1 MARIT
6 RPTWPDPDALAARR
20 ERERSLANRY
30 FESLPEERRAALFAR
45 WHATGR
51 RDYEITLAVADQRGA
66 PWTEDDD
73 RSILANLGQPAR
85 ELGLALGRTS
95 WAVYL
100 RRRKLRGRLETET
113 GKVKRR
119 IRRGERV

>member
-1 MARIT
+1 MSSH
-6 RPTWPDPDALAARR
+6 DRR
-20 ERERSLANRY
+20 SKRERSLANRY